1 MSILDHSH
9 IPPPDPPPP
18 PPNRDDPGRPADP
31 AGDMG
36 DLEELG
42 RRFGCLRFVREVVMV
57 VITALALVVIIK
69 TFLLQAFYIPT
80 LSMFP
85 TLGANERVLV
95 SKAAFTFDEPG
106 PGDVIVFKDPAAL
119 PREEDFFQM
128 ARRNIM
134 ESLGLSA
141 SDIQDLIKR
150 VIAVGGDRVGIRG
163 NRVIVNGTPIEEPY
177 LNPGFTM
184 IDQPEV
190 TVPEG
195 HVWVMGDNRNNSF
208 DSRRFGWVPL
218 DDVVGRA
225 FLRLWPLSRLSGL

>member
-1 MSILDHSH
+1 MSIIDHPH
-9 IPPPDPPPP
+9 IPPSDPPPP
-18 PPNRDDPGRPADP
+18 SSTRADRGETEPP
-31 AGDMG
+31 AGDPT
-36 DLEELG
+36 ELG
-42 RRFGCLRFVREVVMV
+42 NRFGCLRFVREVVMV
-57 VITALALVVIIK
+57 VITALALVILIK

-106 PGDVIVFKDPAAL
+106 PGDVIVFKDQDAL
-119 PREEDFFQM
+119 PREESFFQTV
-128 ARRNIM
+128 RRNVM

-141 SDIQDLIKR
+141 GDIQDLIKR

-163 NRVIVNGTPIEEPY
+163 NRVIVNGTPIQEPY

-184 IDQPEV
+184 ADQPDV

-208 DSRRFGWVPL
+208 DSRRFGPVPL